1 MIWCNPR
8 ALRALFHQWLLWGVV
23 RGWLVDGVAVVKK
36 LMPLLQPSES
46 ATVLRWMHGPHRR
59 RRVGRDFVLDL
70 FACTS
75 VSAWRSM
82 EKTNERECLY

>member
-1 MIWCNPR
+1 MVIV
-8 ALRALFHQWLLWGVV
+8 WGGARLV
-23 RGWLVDGVAVVKK
+23 GWWGGGDEEVDVAAAT
-36 LMPLLQPSES
+36 ES